1 MCELLVHRAA
11 LVARGLRLLVSATMV
26 VLLTGCL
33 GTVVGTAV
41 DVTLEVAKVPFKVA
55 GAAIDVANGDDEDK
69 DDK

>member
-1 MCELLVHRAA
+1 MCELWEQRITLV
-11 LVARGLRLLVSATMV
+11 RGLRLLVSTLMV

-55 GAAIDVANGDDEDK
+55 GAAVDVATGDDEDK